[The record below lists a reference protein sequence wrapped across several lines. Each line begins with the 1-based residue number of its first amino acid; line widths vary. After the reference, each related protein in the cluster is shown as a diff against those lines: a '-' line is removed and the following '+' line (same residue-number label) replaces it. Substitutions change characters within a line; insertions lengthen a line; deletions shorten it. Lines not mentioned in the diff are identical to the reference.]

1 MIMENQPTPDDL
13 KAEAIDALR
22 RVAADGDAPA
32 AARAAAARTML
43 EAIGAIGRLQDL
55 SKLDERRNA
64 AEMTPDQIAM
74 EINRLAERMPKP
86 KLTKMKMPKG
96 PLREFK

>member
-1 MIMENQPTPDDL
+1 MSNPVTPDDL

-22 RVAADGDAPA
+22 RVARDGDAPA

-86 KLTKMKMPKG
+86 RLTQVKTPKG
-96 PLREFK
+96 PRHG